1 MGNEAMKRWIL
12 CWAVLFWMLFALSVK
27 ADVEAGLQAYKK
39 GDYSTALKELRPLA
53 EHGDAQAQG
62 VLGRM
67 YDFGHGVPQDYKE
80 AVKWYRLAADQGLA
94 TAQNH
99 LGWMY
104 RKPVPEPAS
113 SARIGLSASGS
124 AGIIIER
131 HYRKYQCACRY
142 PGRHQNVSNQRT
154 RPGGK

>member
-1 MGNEAMKRWIL
+1 MDPLLG
-12 CWAVLFWMLFALSVK
+12 CAVLELFALSVK

-80 AVKWYRLAADQGLA
+80 AVKWYRLAADQG
-94 TAQNH
+94 TCNSPKSP
-99 LGWMY
+99 W
-104 RKPVPEPAS
+104 
-113 SARIGLSASGS
+113 S
-124 AGIIIER
+124 AGNESKR
-131 HYRKYQCACRY
+131 NAC
-142 PGRHQNVSNQRT
+142 
-154 RPGGK
+154 